1 MIRLIANKGENKM
14 EFSNIIYQVEN
25 EVATITFNRPEV
37 SNGFNIPMCEE
48 ILEAISAAKKDDAVR
63 ILVFNANGPVY

>member
-1 MIRLIANKGENKM
+1 MTFNGILYK
-14 EFSNIIYQVEN
+14 VVD

-48 ILEAISAAKKDDAVR
+48 IL
-63 ILVFNANGPVY
+63 